1 MRQPPNHHQQQY
13 SYPPSSPAA
22 YSNGPSHPSHH
33 NSLPP
38 HGHHSPAPQHPGAI
52 GPPHS
57 SSNGAPFPPHQSANG
72 GGGSSQFGSPHPPS
86 NSNGNGNGN
95 GNGSASA
102 GSGGAAVTA
111 HWQQQLSF
119 ASISRQASSPH
130 HHARAAH
137 LAARG
142 HPTSAITITDPNRGG
157 PKPPYGSA
165 SSAFQQHGKQASLGT
180 IMRPESTGPEVV
192 DRLDSMRSSS
202 VTSTRTANSSAQLTS
217 SPTHEAANGHGGG
230 EAGAGEGKDAWT
242 TIDMGGMNLKNV
254 SPELFRYTF
263 LTTLYIPHNALVSL
277 PGSISRLVNLTL
289 LDASSNKLTSLPP
302 ELGLLTHLR
311 DLFLFD
317 NHLNSLPAELGTLH
331 LLDTLGIEGNPL
343 PETMRALLEKEGTTA
358 LISYLRD
365 SCPVPLPP
373 PERDWVTVEPDSFPN
388 VLSGKPAEP
397 TFSILCYNIL
407 CEHMATPQMY
417 GYTPSWALSW
427 DYRKELILQEVLNY
441 SSDIVCLQ
449 EVDAE
454 QYEEYFLENLSS
466 QGYEGIHYPRS
477 RARTMSGDEK
487 RHVDGCAT
495 FYKPATF
502 ALVEQQVIEFNQI
515 ALRRP
520 DFKKTED
527 VFNRVMT
534 RDHIAVVTLL
544 EHRASGARLIVANA
558 HIFWDHDFRDV
569 KLVQVAMLM
578 DELAKI
584 SNDFA
589 KLPPRL
595 NLAEGFD
602 VAPAYANG
610 SKIPT
615 IVCGDFNSVADSGVL
630 DFLSRGSVS
639 KDHADFMNHTYG
651 NYTSEGISHRL
662 SLRSAYSHIGELPFT
677 NFTPGFQDV
686 IDYIFYTTNS
696 LGVTGLLGEVD
707 QEYLASSVGFP
718 SAHFPSDHLGILA
731 ELRIK

>member
-1 MRQPPNHHQQQY
+1 
-13 SYPPSSPAA
+13 
-22 YSNGPSHPSHH
+22 
-33 NSLPP
+33 PP
-38 HGHHSPAPQHPGAI
+38 HP
-52 GPPHS
+52 
-57 SSNGAPFPPHQSANG
+57 SSNGSPFPPHPSANG
-72 GGGSSQFGSPHPPS
+72 GSPFTPHPSVNGGSSA
-86 NSNGNGNGN
+86 SNGG
-95 GNGSASA
+95 A
-102 GSGGAAVTA
+102 GGGVVTA

-142 HPTSAITITDPNRGG
+142 HPTSAITITDPNRPSKPLSYGPSSIFQHRKEPSGSGG
-157 PKPPYGSA
+157 
-165 SSAFQQHGKQASLGT
+165 

-202 VTSTRTANSSAQLTS
+202 VTSNRTTTSSIKELTS
-217 SPTHEAANGHGGG
+217 SPPTLNGDTAATTTD
-230 EAGAGEGKDAWT
+230 GKDSWT

-263 LTTLYIPHNALVSL
+263 LTTLYIPHNVLTSL

-289 LDASSNKLTSLPP
+289 LDASSNKLSSLPP

-317 NHLNSLPAELGTLH
+317 NHLTSLPAELGTLH

-343 PETMRALLEKEGTTA
+343 PETMRSLLEKEGTTA

-373 PERDWVTVEPDSFPN
+373 PEREWVPIEPDQ
-388 VLSGKPAEP
+388 LP
-397 TFSILCYNIL
+397 TLLARPPDANFTLMCYNIL

-427 DYRKELILQEVLNY
+427 DYRKELILQEILN
-441 SSDIVCLQ
+441 SNSDIICLQ

-454 QYEEYFLENLSS
+454 QYEEYFLENLSA
-466 QGYEGIHYPRS
+466 QGYEGVHYPRS

-502 ALVEQQVIEFNQI
+502 AMVEQQVIEFNQI

-534 RDHIAVVTLL
+534 RDHVAVVTLL
-544 EHRASGARLIVANA
+544 EHRDSGARLIVANA

-602 VAPAYANG
+602 AAPSYSNG

-615 IVCGDFNSVADSGVL
+615 IVCGDFNSVSDSGVL
-630 DFLSRGSVS
+630 EFLGRGSVS
-639 KDHADFMNHTYG
+639 KDHSDFMNHTYG
-651 NYTSEGISHRL
+651 NYTSEGIAHRL
-662 SLRSAYSHIGELPFT
+662 ALKSAYSHLNELPFT
-677 NFTPGFQDV
+677 NFTPGFQGV

-696 LGVTGLLGEVD
+696 LGVSGLLGEVD
-707 QEYLASSVGFP
+707 REYLSSSVGFP
-718 SAHFPSDHLGILA
+718 SAHFPSDHLSIMA
-731 ELRIK
+731 EMKFK